1 VRGAEELALKE
12 SNRLETTRDALFA
25 CGAHLD
31 ATADGWRVRGVP
43 ARLRGGTV
51 QPHGDHRIAMLGA
64 VAGLWS
70 ENGVRVVDPGSI
82 EVSFPGFR
90 DLVEA
95 LLEVPA

>member
-1 VRGAEELALKE
+1 VKE

-25 CGAHLD
+25 CGAHVE
-31 ATADGWRVRGVP
+31 ATGDGWRVRGVP

-51 QPHGDHRIAMLGA
+51 HSHGDHRIAMLGA
-64 VAGLWS
+64 VAGLFS
-70 ENGVRVVDPGSI
+70 ENGVRVLEPRAI

-95 LLEVPA
+95 LLEVPE